1 MACCP
6 RSAVTRRPVR
16 GGFTLVELLVV
27 IGIIAVL
34 ISILLPALNK
44 AREQAKQ
51 TQCLSNLRQIGTAAQ
66 MFANEH
72 WQHVP
77 LAATMYSIPTAYPY
91 PTSAALNDISQR
103 NYAYYTSSGYT
114 LLMPFEGA
122 LAPYLGQT
130 QFRTNSTTNLQT
142 DLERG
147 YVRRVF
153 TCPSQQIDSVAL
165 MTEID
170 YSTWTVKL
178 HCSYGFNGEALGWN
192 TPGDKSSVKDHY
204 RARGNLA
211 RMGHQPSE
219 TLFFCDALP
228 RTTSPTSSGSG
239 AFFAYYRDMTLA
251 DCFNNNKAG
260 DKEQFDLDRHD
271 GKINILFMD
280 FHAEKFDISPLTKA
294 STLTDVL
301 IDRGFPG

>member
-1 MACCP
+1 M
-6 RSAVTRRPVR
+6 RRR

-72 WQHVP
+72 RQHVP
-77 LAATMYSIPTAYPY
+77 LAATMYSINKGYPY
-91 PTSAALNDISQR
+91 PTPGALNDPSQV

-130 QFRTNSTTNLQT
+130 KFRTNSTTNLQQ
-142 DLERG
+142 DLESG
-147 YVRRVF
+147 YVRHVF
-153 TCPSQQIDSVAL
+153 TCPSQQLDAVPL

-192 TPGDKSSVKDHY
+192 IPGDSSGAKDHY
-204 RARGNLA
+204 RARGNLT
-211 RMGHQPSE
+211 RMGHQPAD

-228 RTTSPTSSGSG
+228 RSSPAGSG
-239 AFFAYYRDMTLA
+239 AFFAYYQDMTLA
-251 DCFNNNKAG
+251 DCYSNKNAG
-260 DKEQFDLDRHD
+260 AKEQFDVVRHD
-271 GKINILFMD
+271 GKMNVLFMD
-280 FHAEKFDISPLTKA
+280 FHAEKFDISPQTNA
-294 STLTDVL
+294 STLTSVL